1 MSMQD
6 TAQGVWED
14 YDNFIA
20 RFHRDSYADGFTE
33 FYTRNAA
40 FYQAVSEDKDVSSLA
55 DAVAQ
60 AFSSLL
66 EEERSRSK
74 RSNLQMNGN
83 LFMVIYV
90 LPGLYEKLPGEKAGE
105 VVKVFTDA
113 WEKAFPGN
121 KLEGTS
127 KDSIQE
133 GFRKK
138 LCYITTAV
146 CENRNMGTSCEELQL
161 IRSFRD
167 EYMASFPEGRALIEE
182 YYDIA
187 PTIVKRIGKAPNPDS
202 IYGMIWQE
210 YIRPCVDK
218 IKEGDLSGC
227 MDLYCRMVEN
237 LRELFIYHYK
247 RG

>member
-1 MSMQD
+1 MNIQD
-6 TAQGVWED
+6 TAFGVWD
-14 YDNFIA
+14 GYDNFIA
-20 RFHRDSYADGFTE
+20 QFHRDTYLEAFGA
-33 FYTRNAA
+33 FYKQNAA
-40 FYQAVSEDKDVSSLA
+40 FY
-55 DAVAQ
+55 DAVASAENHRELAALTSQ
-60 AFSSLL
+60 GFFRIL
-66 EEERSRSK
+66 EQEKSRSK

-83 LFMVIYV
+83 LFMATYV
-90 LPGLYEKLPGEKAGE
+90 LPGLYEKLPGEQAGL
-105 VVKVFTDA
+105 VADVFSRS
-113 WEKAFPGN
+113 WEEIFPGN
-121 KLEGTS
+121 KLEGTT

-146 CENRNMGTSCEELQL
+146 CENRNMGRTCEELQL

-167 EYMASFPEGRALIEE
+167 DYMASFPEGRNLIEE

-187 PTIVKRIGKAPNPDS
+187 PTIVKRINKAPNADS

-210 YIRPCVDK
+210 YIKPCVDK

-227 MDLYCRMVEN
+227 MDLYCQMVEN
-237 LRELFIYHYK
+237 LRQLFIYHYK